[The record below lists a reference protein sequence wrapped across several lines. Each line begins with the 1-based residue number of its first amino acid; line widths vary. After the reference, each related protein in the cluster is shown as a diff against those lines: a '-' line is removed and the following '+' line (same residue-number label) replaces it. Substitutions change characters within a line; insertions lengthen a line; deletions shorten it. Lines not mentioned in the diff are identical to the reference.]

1 MVVFKWIIKG
11 LIGII
16 MVRIFGMVKI
26 FWIKRKKICY
36 LIEIGM
42 MLDELNVCSIIV

>member
-16 MVRIFGMVKI
+16 MLRIFCMVKI
-26 FWIKRKKICY
+26 FWIKKKKENLLFNWNRDDVRWVEC
-36 LIEIGM
+36 
-42 MLDELNVCSIIV
+42 V

>member
-26 FWIKRKKICY
+26 FWIKKRKKENLLFNWNRDDVRWVEC
-36 LIEIGM
+36 
-42 MLDELNVCSIIV
+42 V